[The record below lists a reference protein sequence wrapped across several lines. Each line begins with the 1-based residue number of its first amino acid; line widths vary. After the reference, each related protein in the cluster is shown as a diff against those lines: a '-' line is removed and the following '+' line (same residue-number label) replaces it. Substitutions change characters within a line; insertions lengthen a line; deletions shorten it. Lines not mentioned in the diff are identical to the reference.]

1 MVEAITGM
9 TRTYTFVFDPDP
21 EGGFARRGKLS
32 KPPRS
37 FSPALAL
44 QRDALA
50 EAGCGRV
57 FIEQMSGAVTD
68 RPALNDAL
76 EFARGGDVPDGARG
90 HGSNEPDFGTRRR
103 KHLL

>member
-1 MVEAITGM
+1 VVSISTIFPSV

-32 KPPRS
+32 KPLRS

-50 EAGCGRV
+50 EAGC
-57 FIEQMSGAVTD
+57 SGFSSSKCRAQLRID
-68 RPALNDAL
+68 QP
-76 EFARGGDVPDGARG
+76 
-90 HGSNEPDFGTRRR
+90 
-103 KHLL
+103 